1 MDFTDT
7 TTVDQQAVLQ
17 ATQMTATNLRKLVT
31 EATHQTD
38 SASHVSVPEREEL
51 IELISQILPAGNVV
65 GFVFSGILNAKGRD
79 IPSAEGRMYF
89 NSLFK
94 GLAIIRNNAF
104 YRMMFLG
111 PATVLVGLNMLIR
124 LAGAKPED
132 FLPEGAW
139 QFYVEFG
146 LREDAAH
153 HSSETLG
160 FQQVT
165 KKLRPSPAEELTAW
179 ALSAMWLLRD
189 YPYLLANLWEENV
202 RLCVIEETTGLTNLH
217 NIWRKHIPFATSPN
231 ETRFSLP
238 VYRRQRFEQFCAE
251 QLDQIGVSQRRQ
263 FEQAW
268 TGPEQQRQREQA
280 IEAYQQQL
288 SIQTYLSPG
297 EYNEKRTSIRASDLQ
312 IGIIYKGSYYLIP
325 MIDPANPAGPALV
338 YNQVEAILRSRN
350 PEAGLD
356 LLLAATPRV
365 VQNQLRKHLSLEQ
378 QEAIHNL
385 QHAPILINWDQA
397 DSSLTLSMIREQ
409 HRGIGDHALT
419 LFRTNNSMVFDFSH
433 IYFDGHWA
441 LQVAEMLT
449 NTAVHHVRERGT
461 MTTKSTQDIAPY
473 SLKLDSNTRLERA
486 SRKFPTTLRDI
497 SAEGS
502 TSLIPINALRKTLA
516 ERTRPTVY
524 MTVNDLLVL
533 YRTIFNQRYAP
544 STQLARALN
553 DLRKNAKNRAVVKA
567 LDEMFTNLAETNP
580 SLMIPI
586 DAARFEPRERI
597 FPSIFRSPLVD
608 FRQEHDHVLGLL
620 NEMNSKLFRKGQT
633 RDLFLRARS
642 EYISTLAVFGEVM
655 RRYRAIAV
663 EGKSMST
670 TAIRLIAG
678 LPGAMQRLMDGL
690 PGHFAFM
697 NEAIKGEEVFSNVGQ
712 VTPGSSITRFASAKD
727 DNDKKVLVWG
737 IMTDNN
743 GKLYLTL
750 RDFRPPV
757 LALAAAGQP
766 QMAQLITQDFVA
778 QYLKG
783 FVTFIE
789 EINAIITA
797 SGSK

>member
-1 MDFTDT
+1 MDFTDIT
-7 TTVDQQAVLQ
+7 SEDQQAVLQ
-17 ATQMTATNLRKLVT
+17 ATQVTATNLRKLVT
-31 EATHQTD
+31 ETTHQTG
-38 SASHVSVPEREEL
+38 SASHVSVPEREDL

-79 IPSAEGRMYF
+79 VPPAEGRMYF

-94 GLAIIRNNAF
+94 GLAIVRNNAF
-104 YRMMFLG
+104 YRLMFLG

-146 LREDAAH
+146 LREDAAR

-160 FQQVT
+160 FQQAT
-165 KKLRPSPAEELTAW
+165 RKLRPSPAEELTAW
-179 ALSAMWLLRD
+179 TLSAMWLLRD
-189 YPYLLANLWEENV
+189 YHYLLANLWEENV
-202 RLCVIEETTGLTNLH
+202 RLYVIEETTGLTNLH
-217 NIWRKHIPFATSPN
+217 NLWRKQIPFTLAPN

-238 VYRRQRFEQFCAE
+238 VYRRQRFEQFCTE
-251 QLDQIGVSQRRQ
+251 QLGQIRESRRRQ
-263 FEQAW
+263 FEHVWAD
-268 TGPEQQRQREQA
+268 PEHQQQREQA
-280 IEAYQQQL
+280 IQAYQQQL
-288 SIQTYLSPG
+288 SIRTYLSPE
-297 EYNEKRTSIRASDLQ
+297 EYNEKRTAIRASDLQ
-312 IGIIYKGSYYLIP
+312 IGIIHKGSYYLIP
-325 MIDPANPAGPALV
+325 MIDPANPTAPALI
-338 YNQVEAILRSRN
+338 YNQVDAILRSRN
-350 PEAGLD
+350 PEARLD
-356 LLLAATPRV
+356 LLLATAPRAA
-365 VQNQLRKHLSLEQ
+365 QSQLRKHLSLEQ
-378 QEAIHNL
+378 QEAINNL

-397 DSSLTLSMIREQ
+397 DSGLTMSMIREQ

-433 IYFDGHWA
+433 IYFDGPWA

-449 NTAVHHVRERGT
+449 NTAIHHVRNRSVV
-461 MTTKSTQDIAPY
+461 TTKSTQDVAPH
-473 SLKLDSNTRLERA
+473 SLNLDSNARLERT
-486 SRKFPTTLRDI
+486 SRKFPTALKDV
-497 SAEGS
+497 SAEAS
-502 TSLIPINALRKTLA
+502 TSLVPINALRKTLA
-516 ERTRPTVY
+516 ERTRPTVH

-533 YRTIFNQRYAP
+533 YRTIFNQRYTP
-544 STQLARALN
+544 GIQLARELD
-553 DLRKNAKNRAVVKA
+553 DLRKNPKNRAVVKA
-567 LDEMFTNLAETNP
+567 LDEMFTNLVETNP
-580 SLMIPI
+580 SLLIPI
-586 DAARFEPRERI
+586 DASRFEPRERI
-597 FPSIFRSPLVD
+597 FPSTFRSPMVD

-633 RDLFLRARS
+633 RDLFLHARG
-642 EYISTLAVFGEVM
+642 EYISTLAVFGEIM

-712 VTPGSSITRFASAKD
+712 VTPNSSITRFSSAKD

-737 IMTDNN
+737 IITDNN
-743 GKLYLTL
+743 GRLFLTL

-757 LALAAAGQP
+757 LALVTEGQSHL
-766 QMAQLITQDFVA
+766 AQLITQDFAV
-778 QYLKG
+778 QFLKG

-789 EINAIITA
+789 EINAIITT